1 MAAEVC
7 VVWGMKITTGLT
19 RADFVCMKIMKFGG
33 SSVASA
39 ERIRAVIDVIRSQ
52 GDEQLVVVCSALGG
66 VTNEL
71 IKASELAA
79 AGDEQYLSVLDE
91 LSGRHLLCANQLL
104 SDQRLERAREHLQD
118 QFGSLGEILRGIY
131 LIQECTARSK
141 DLVMSFG
148 ERLSNFLVC
157 EHLKEY
163 VPDSVML
170 DTRHVLKTDDRF
182 GNARVK
188 MSESFQNIRNHSNA
202 YARIRVVTGFITS
215 TDKGETTTIGRG
227 GSDYTASL
235 FGAALGASEIQIWTD
250 VDGVLSADPRVVED
264 AQPVAQMSYEEAM
277 ELSHFGAKVIY
288 PPTMQPALDA
298 GIPIRIKNTFSPDA
312 PGTLIRDQ
320 ASSVVDRPVTGI
332 SSIEEIAFVRV
343 HGSGLVGVTGTAGRM
358 FSALARTGINIIMIT
373 QGSSE
378 HSICFAVAPW
388 DAELAVT
395 TIREEFALQILQRQI
410 EEIVTEADLSII
422 AVIGERMRQTKGL
435 SGRLFG
441 ALGSAGVNVVAIAQ
455 GSSERN
461 ISIVVKRDQQA
472 MAIRAAHGEFF
483 GHSDGGTFS
492 QQTPTQIY
500 LVGTG
505 LIGSTLLEQIGQMKG
520 GGVKIHGLAN
530 SEKMIVSQR
539 AINPVMWQRALL
551 AGERVDLPL
560 FIRKILEQSGDKKVF
575 VDCTASDQTPHYYSQ
590 LLSEGVKIVT
600 PNKKAASGPQSF
612 FDQIAG
618 AIACG
623 DLRHE
628 TNVGAGLPVIST
640 IRSLRQTGDEI
651 NEIQGVFSGTLSY
664 LFNNYDGSESF
675 ATLVTQARERGYTE
689 PDPRDDLSG
698 MDVARKLVVIAR
710 ELGMQVEIEDV
721 HVENLT
727 PMPCRSLS
735 TVNEFLERLRDH
747 DHEYAERARLAARD
761 GKLLRY
767 VGKIRGGKLS
777 VALEAVGPDQP
788 TYGLSGSDNLIAIY
802 SKRYCDR
809 PLVIQGPGAGAQ
821 VTAAGVFADILSCI
835 K

>member
-1 MAAEVC
+1 
-7 VVWGMKITTGLT
+7 
-19 RADFVCMKIMKFGG
+19 MKIMKFGG

-39 ERIRAVIDVIRSQ
+39 DRIKAVVDVIRSQ
-52 GDEQLVVVCSALGG
+52 GDEQIIVVCSALGG
-66 VTNEL
+66 VTDKL
-71 IKASELAA
+71 IEASELAA
-79 AGDEQYLSVLDE
+79 VGDEQYLSVLDE
-91 LSGRHLLCANQLL
+91 LSSRHLLCANQLL
-104 SDQRLERAREHLQD
+104 SDQKLENARDHLQD
-118 QFGSLGEILRGIY
+118 QFRSLDEILRGIY
-131 LIQECTARSK
+131 LIQECTLRSK
-141 DLVMSFG
+141 DIVMSFG
-148 ERLSNFLVC
+148 ERLSSFLVC

-163 VPDSVML
+163 APDSVML
-170 DTRHVLKTDDRF
+170 DASYVIKTDASF

-188 MSESFQNIRNHSNA
+188 MNESFQNIRNHSNG
-202 YARIRVVTGFITS
+202 YARIRVATGFIAS

-250 VDGVLSADPRVVED
+250 VDGVLSADPRIVED

-332 SSIEEIAFVRV
+332 SSIEEIAFVRI

-358 FSALARTGINIIMIT
+358 FSALARMGINIIMIT

-378 HSICFAVAPW
+378 HSICFAVASS
-388 DAELAVT
+388 DAEEAVV

-410 EEIVTEADLSII
+410 EEIVTETDLSII

-435 SGRLFG
+435 SGRLFS

-472 MAIRAAHGEFF
+472 TAIRAAHKEFF
-483 GHSDGGTFS
+483 DTASKED
-492 QQTPTQIY
+492 PAKIY

-505 LIGSTLLEQIGQMKG
+505 LIGSTLLEQIGEAG
-520 GGVKIHGLAN
+520 GGKLKIHGLAN
-530 SEKMIVSQR
+530 SKNMIVSDR
-539 AINPVMWQRALL
+539 AINPVMWQRALDAGKVAGLDSFVNELL
-551 AGERVDLPL
+551 A
-560 FIRKILEQSGDKKVF
+560 QSGNKKVF
-575 VDCTASDQTPHYYSQ
+575 VDCTASDKTPHYYPR
-590 LLSEGVKIVT
+590 LISEGVKIVT
-600 PNKKAASGPQSF
+600 PNKKAASGPQSV

-618 AIACG
+618 AISRG
-623 DLRHE
+623 DMRHE

-640 IRSLRQTGDEI
+640 IRSLRETGDEI
-651 NEIQGVFSGTLSY
+651 LEIQGVFSGTLSY
-664 LFNNYDGSESF
+664 LFNSYDGTGSF
-675 ATLVTQARERGYTE
+675 ADLVTQARAKGYTE

-698 MDVARKLVVIAR
+698 MDLARKLVVIAR

-721 HVENLT
+721 QVENLT
-727 PMPCRSLS
+727 PEPCRNIAS
-735 TVNEFLERLRDH
+735 TEDFLERLKDH
-747 DHEYAERARLAARD
+747 DQEFAERARLAAQD
-761 GKLLRY
+761 GKRLRY
-767 VGKIRGGKLS
+767 IGKIGEGGLS
-777 VALEAVGPDQP
+777 VSLEAVGSSEP
-788 TYGLSGSDNLIAIY
+788 TYGLSGSDNLIAIR
-802 SKRYCDR
+802 SKRYSDR